1 MLVMMVSG
9 ATRRIR
15 YTSMP
20 PPLHIGNSALGR
32 LVPAAGAS
40 IPAITGIGL
49 SGLLYGSAIVTVG
62 IVISPA
68 LMRER
73 THRLKSKTQSPAL
86 HRHWSRTNSGL
97 ARLVSGSTRPF
108 SLSQFRWSIGSERP
122 CELT

>member
-9 ATRRIR
+9 AT
-15 YTSMP
+15 Y
-20 PPLHIGNSALGR
+20 PLHLHAAASPHRQQRPWQADPCGR
-32 LVPAAGAS
+32 RLDPGDHR
-40 IPAITGIGL
+40 IGL

-86 HRHWSRTNSGL
+86 HRHWSRTNSRL

-108 SLSQFRWSIGSERP
+108 SLSQFRW
-122 CELT
+122 

>member
-1 MLVMMVSG
+1 
-9 ATRRIR
+9 
-15 YTSMP
+15 MP

-73 THRLKSKTQSPAL
+73 THRLKSKTQSLAL

-97 ARLVSGSTRPF
+97 ARQVSGSTRPF
-108 SLSQFRWSIGSERP
+108 SLRNFVGQSEASARAS
-122 CELT
+122 